1 MRDRFYIACFRDN
14 VGPNVSF
21 HRHQFAGY
29 HTDIDQAYVC
39 TFDEAQRHFN
49 QAREFERPISAD
61 HVDALAVWKVDHQTL
76 PNSTQII
83 DGVFGYAVFVQGK
96 YSGNDVYWLNKGT
109 YDIATD
115 FEKASYFS
123 KDEVNQLGGK
133 YVAIP
138 FSLAEKAKR
147 RTFNFEQYNPRI
159 MTQGAGLK
167 MPEHLKRAKR
177 KVKNPQTRFNCP
189 SCGKIVWQY
198 NPYDF
203 DHCDHCGKVGE

>member
-1 MRDRFYIACFRDN
+1 MKHERSFYIACFRDN

-83 DGVFGYAVFVQGK
+83 DGVLVM
-96 YSGNDVYWLNKGT
+96 L
-109 YDIATD
+109 
-115 FEKASYFS
+115 FS
-123 KDEVNQLGGK
+123 FKENIREMMSIG
-133 YVAIP
+133 
-138 FSLAEKAKR
+138 
-147 RTFNFEQYNPRI
+147 
-159 MTQGAGLK
+159 
-167 MPEHLKRAKR
+167 
-177 KVKNPQTRFNCP
+177 
-189 SCGKIVWQY
+189 
-198 NPYDF
+198 
-203 DHCDHCGKVGE
+203 